1 MQSQMGLF
9 FQHHGTI
16 LFLSLP
22 LTLFCAL
29 KILLRLSCI
38 IITLC
43 LEARGEWE
51 LGSVLLTGQTCG
63 VSPEAGIPLSRLTEV
78 HRGWL
83 ASECCSMPYNTQRLH
98 FEQVNI

>member
-1 MQSQMGLF
+1 MNGWMDKQIDLQSQKLFSGAF

-16 LFLSLP
+16 LFLNLP

-29 KILLRLSCI
+29 KVLLWLSCI

-51 LGSVLLTGQTCG
+51 LESVLLTGQTCC
-63 VSPEAGIPLSRLTEV
+63 VSPEAGIRLSRLTQV
-78 HRGWL
+78 PQGL
-83 ASECCSMPYNTQRLH
+83 AGL
-98 FEQVNI
+98 